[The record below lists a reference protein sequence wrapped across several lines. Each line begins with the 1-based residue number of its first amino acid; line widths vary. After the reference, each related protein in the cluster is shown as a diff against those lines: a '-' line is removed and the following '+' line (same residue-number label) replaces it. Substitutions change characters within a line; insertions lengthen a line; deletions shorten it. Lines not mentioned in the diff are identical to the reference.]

1 MREKTEIA
9 FLLKE
14 NLFVICIDYNNKT
27 GYKIPLKAGFFEPN
41 YFFFLTTKSMSKNKA
56 LIMLSNGF
64 YEFGTSFSGKGTI
77 FGEFVFVTAM
87 SGYEEILTDPSYKGQ
102 IIVFTY
108 PLMGNYGITEQD
120 KQSDIIHAEGIIIRE
135 NSFIYSNHR
144 ATKSLSSYLDE
155 NNVLGI
161 ERIDTRALTK
171 QIRVKGAMQ
180 GAIST
185 EILEP
190 VELKKQIDLSG
201 SISDCNLYR
210 EVIKNQ
216 ITVFEGN
223 PASNKNLLAIDFGI
237 KSNIIQDLQ
246 RYFNKIYLVPFDDNF
261 EHHLKDIEFDGVFLS
276 NGPGDPRIVE
286 NIDTHIKKFAANRI
300 PVIGICFGLQ
310 LIGRAM
316 GLDIVKLPFGHHGA
330 NHPVLYTKTGKV
342 YISSQN
348 HNYAISNQSLQDSGD
363 WVLSWKHLYD
373 GTVSGIK
380 HKNLP
385 INAVQFHPEASPGPN
400 DVNELVFTD
409 FYNTVSELK

>member
-1 MREKTEIA
+1 MNT
-9 FLLKE
+9 
-14 NLFVICIDYNNKT
+14 
-27 GYKIPLKAGFFEPN
+27 
-41 YFFFLTTKSMSKNKA
+41 NKA
-56 LIMLSNGF
+56 LIMLSNGY
-64 YEFGTSFSGKGTI
+64 YEYGKSFSGNGTI

-108 PLMGNYGITEQD
+108 PLLGNYGITEQD
-120 KQSDIIHAEGIIIRE
+120 KQSDNIHAEGIIIRE
-135 NSFIYSNHR
+135 NSSIYSNQR
-144 ATKSLSSYLDE
+144 ASKSLTTFLDE
-155 NNVLGI
+155 NKIIGI

-185 EILEP
+185 EVLIPE
-190 VELKKQIDLSG
+190 ELKKLVDLSG
-201 SISDCNLYR
+201 SISDYNLYR
-210 EVIKNQ
+210 DVINSKV
-216 ITVFEGN
+216 TVYDGN
-223 PASNKNLLAIDFGI
+223 SESNKKLLAIDFGI
-237 KSNIIQDLQ
+237 KLNIIKDLQ

-261 EHHLKDIEFDGVFLS
+261 KNNIQEIEFDGVFLS

-286 NIDTHIKKFAANRI
+286 TIDNLIQDFTSNRI

-316 GLDIVKLPFGHHGA
+316 GLDVVKLPFGHHGA
-330 NHPVLYTKTGKV
+330 NHPVLYTESGKV

-348 HNYAISNQSLQDSGD
+348 HNYAISNQSVQNSGD
-363 WVLSWKHLYD
+363 WIISWKHLYD

-380 HKNLP
+380 HKHLP

-400 DVNELVFTD
+400 DVNRLVFSD
-409 FYNTVSELK
+409 FYNTVTELQ